1 MNNKIGFM
9 AICLMSMSTLASISV
24 SNNTNNSTMEVTLK
38 DLAKNECSTT
48 FSLKPFYPN
57 IGSMMPNIKDGCCI
71 NHIFVKGMTGDI
83 INQEINASL
92 NFCLNEKISIFK
104 AGSGYMGLGFDDI
117 NKPLIKCNKCK

>member
-24 SNNTNNSTMEVTLK
+24 INNTNNSTMEVTLK
-38 DLAKNECSTT
+38 NLEKNECSTT
-48 FSLKPFYPN
+48 FSLKSFDPN
-57 IGSMMPNIKDGCCI
+57 IGLMIPNVKDGCCI

-104 AGSGYMGLGFDDI
+104 AGSGDMGLSFADI
-117 NKPLIKCNKCK
+117 NKPLIRCSKCK